1 MLDHNFLTFDSD
13 IPTEMTKQERLAQTS
28 GRSEK
33 DRNVPRAETYFAF
46 VVYEAADADSESPV
60 SVG

>member
-13 IPTEMTKQERLAQTS
+13 IPTEMTKKKTGQTS

-33 DRNVPRAETYFAF
+33 DRNVPCAETYFAF